1 MIAETPED
9 RIAVLLTSL
18 GLNASDPAFDS
29 LPADPMNRVK
39 RLMEEYQNDPADDDE
54 VEEVLN
60 EFLRMLRFAK
70 KNAPKLAVHHPDDDH
85 DNQIEDEPEVEPEPE
100 PAREFKA
107 TDDAFADLNRLK
119 PIQIAGALRT
129 EQPRTAALVLSCLSP
144 SKAGESLQNFPDEL
158 QNEVFLLLRNPP
170 TAPKVLLERIVRAT
184 VTKGCLLGDEAICDP
199 EEESYRKLAEVLR
212 AMSQMQRGRILEG
225 LATSDPEAIERIRKM
240 LFVFD
245 DVVRLGDRCVQ
256 KILAEVDSMTL
267 TKALK
272 NAEPEYLDKFAK
284 NLSKRARATLLEEI
298 EFMGSVKP
306 NEEEEARNAVCNV
319 MSELDQRGDLE
330 FV

>member
-18 GLNASDPAFDS
+18 GLDPSDPAFDG

-39 RLMEEYQNDPADDDE
+39 RLMEEYREDPADEEE
-54 VEEVLN
+54 VEDVLN

-70 KNAPKLAVHHPDDDH
+70 QTAGETEH
-85 DNQIEDEPEVEPEPE
+85 DGGEDANEEVDVQPEPE
-100 PAREFKA
+100 PTPAPVQEFRP
-107 TDDAFADLNRLK
+107 TDDAFADLGRLK
-119 PIQIAGALRT
+119 PVQIAGALRN
-129 EQPRTAALVLSCLSP
+129 EQPRTAALVLSCIP
-144 SKAGESLQNFPDEL
+144 PGMAGEVLQSFPEEL
-158 QNEVFLLLRNPP
+158 QSEVFLLLRNPP
-170 TAPKVLLERIVRAT
+170 SAPAALLERIVRTT
-184 VTKGCLLGDEAICDP
+184 VDKGSALGDEAVCDP

-212 AMSQMQRGRILEG
+212 AMSQVERGRILEG
-225 LATSDPEAIERIRKM
+225 LATADADANDRIRKM

-245 DVVRLGDRCVQ
+245 DVVNLADRCVQ
-256 KILAEVDSMTL
+256 KILAEVDSQTL

-272 NAEPEYLDKFAK
+272 NASPEYLDKFAN

-298 EFMGSVKP
+298 EYMSGVKP
-306 NEEEEARNAVCNV
+306 NEEEEARDAVCNV

-330 FV
+330 FA